1 MPVPIWAAHYIGLP
15 FAERGRDHKGVD
27 CWGLVRLV
35 MAEQFGRALP
45 SFGNEYDHTCNQV
58 KIAAL
63 VTREVPRWR
72 HIAAGEEQ
80 LGDVIVL
87 RVRGVPMHVGLVLG
101 DGQMLH
107 TEKGINST
115 LERYTST
122 RWCQRLAGFYRY
134 RSYLDEWEYPHDG
147 E

>member
-15 FAERGRDHKGVD
+15 FAERGRDRKGVD

-35 MAEQFGRALP
+35 MAEQFGRSLP
-45 SFGNEYDHTCNQV
+45 AFTNEYDHTCNQT

-63 VTREVPRWR
+63 VAREVPRWR
-72 HIAAGEEQ
+72 KVVASEEQ
-80 LGDVIVL
+80 LGDVIVM

-115 LERYTST
+115 LERYTSS
-122 RWCQRLAGFYRY
+122 RWHQRLAGFYRY
-134 RSYLDEWEYPHDG
+134 RSYLDEWEYPHDA